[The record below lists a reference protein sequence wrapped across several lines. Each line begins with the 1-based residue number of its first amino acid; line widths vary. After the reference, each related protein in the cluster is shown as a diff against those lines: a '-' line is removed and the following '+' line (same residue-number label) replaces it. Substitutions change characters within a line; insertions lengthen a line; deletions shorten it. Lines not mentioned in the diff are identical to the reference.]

1 MRQKNAASVWIKENR
16 ICRTAEIDH
25 EGRSHSV
32 SESVL
37 VNGFDTVSV
46 ANAVAVV
53 VSDDSVAVFEDAA

>member
-1 MRQKNAASVWIKENR
+1 MSQKNAASVWIKENR
-16 ICRTAEIDH
+16 ICRTGEIDH

-37 VNGFDTVSV
+37 VNGFDVVSV

-53 VSDDSVAVFEDAA
+53 VSDDFVAVFEDAA